1 VPANLANIS
10 MGISN
15 LSGSIIAMVLMDKL
29 GRKMLLSGSFL
40 GMAFAMGLQAVGA
53 NRQFLGST
61 SVYLS
66 VGGMLLFVLSF
77 SLGAGP
83 VPGLLLPEIF
93 PNKIRAKAVALCMSV
108 HWIVNFF
115 VSLLFLRLLEQ
126 LGPQVLYT
134 IFSSVCVIASIFV
147 RRHVL
152 ETKGKTLQEI
162 EVSLLQAQ

>member
-1 VPANLANIS
+1 VA
-10 MGISN
+10 
-15 LSGSIIAMVLMDKL
+15 
-29 GRKMLLSGSFL
+29 LLV
-40 GMAFAMGLQAVGA
+40 Q
-53 NRQFLGST
+53 
-61 SVYLS
+61 
-66 VGGMLLFVLSF
+66 LLIVEICRFVLSF